1 MAEVKPFKGVIFNP
15 EKVDIEK
22 VVSPP
27 YDVISPKEQDEL
39 YATHPH
45 NIVRIELGK
54 REDRDNEKVNKYT
67 RAREL
72 LYKWLEEEIL
82 IRDAE
87 NAFYLYQ
94 QEYTIPEGELK
105 ERLGLVSLVKIEH
118 FDKKTILPHEKTF
131 IKPKEDRY
139 RLLKACHANISQ
151 IFGIYRDERVFLKP
165 LLKSKSYTTL
175 RYIHDFTDK
184 DGVHHTLWRIT
195 EKALIEKIR
204 DFFKDKKILLA
215 DGHHRYETALR
226 FRDEMRKERGKGP
239 WDYVMM
245 TLATADENLTILP
258 IHRGLLE
265 LPVAEPK
272 LLSLL
277 SKPFEVK
284 EASSLS
290 QMLKEKEE
298 ELLGLGMAIG
308 DKFYALRLKDKT
320 FPQQKLS
327 YLPISLRALNVSFL
341 HYHIFKEIIGIEPFD
356 EDKIVFEKDP
366 EVLLKKAKEG
376 TVKAAFFLNPVSFD
390 EIWQVAENGLRLPQK
405 TSFFYPKVWTGLVI
419 NIFD

>member
-15 EKVDIEK
+15 EKVDIGK

-27 YDVISPKEQDEL
+27 YDVISPEEQDEL
-39 YATHPH
+39 YASHPN

-54 REDRDNEKVNKYT
+54 REDGDNEKVNKYT

-82 IRDAE
+82 VRDASD
-87 NAFYLYQ
+87 AFYLYQ
-94 QEYTIPEGELK
+94 QEYTTPEGELK

-131 IKPKEDRY
+131 TKPKEDRY
-139 RLLKACHANISQ
+139 RLLKACQANISQ

-165 LLKSKSYTTL
+165 ILKSKCYTAL
-175 RYIHDFTDK
+175 GYIHDFIDK
-184 DGVHHTLWRIT
+184 NGVRHTLWRIT
-195 EKALIEKIR
+195 EKALIEKIK
-204 DFFKDKKILLA
+204 DFFKDRKILLA

-245 TLATADENLTILP
+245 TLAAADENLTILP

-265 LPVAEPK
+265 LPIAELK

-277 SKPFEVK
+277 SEPFEVK

-290 QMLKEKEE
+290 QMLKEKEGE
-298 ELLGLGMAIG
+298 SLGLGMAIG

-320 FPQQKLS
+320 LPQQKLS
-327 YLPISLRALNVSFL
+327 HLPKSLRALNVSFL
-341 HYHIFKEIIGIEPFD
+341 HYYIFKEIIGIEPFD

-366 EVLLKKAKEG
+366 EVLLKKVKEG
-376 TVKAAFFLNPVSFD
+376 TVKVAFFLNPVNFD